1 MPNDPAA
8 TLEAIKERAKEAAAF
23 DVDVLSAFNGVSVG
37 GVIAASAVDVP
48 RLVAALEAV
57 LEQADDLTRKSE
69 ALDAEAEYIAGE
81 HPEAAAVA
89 VLKRERSIAYDE
101 CARWFR
107 EAITRALNGDADA

>member
-1 MPNDPAA
+1 MPDDLAA
-8 TLEAIKERAKEAAAF
+8 LLAPIRERAEDAKEYMQG
-23 DVDVLSAFNGVSVG
+23 DPMPPSLD
-37 GVIAASAVDVP
+37 DVP
-48 RLVAALEAV
+48 RLVAAVEAA
-57 LEQADDLTRKSE
+57 LDQADDLTRKSE

-107 EAITRALNGDADA
+107 EAIAAALAGKEAGDG

>member
-1 MPNDPAA
+1 MDTTTPTGTGDPAA
-8 TLEAIKERAKEAAAF
+8 TLGEIRERAKAAQEYMQG
-23 DVDVLSAFNGVSVG
+23 DPMPPSLD
-37 GVIAASAVDVP
+37 DVP
-48 RLVAALEAV
+48 RLLAAIEAV

-81 HPEAAAVA
+81 HPASAAVA

-107 EAITRALNGDADA
+107 EAITAALAGKEAGDEET